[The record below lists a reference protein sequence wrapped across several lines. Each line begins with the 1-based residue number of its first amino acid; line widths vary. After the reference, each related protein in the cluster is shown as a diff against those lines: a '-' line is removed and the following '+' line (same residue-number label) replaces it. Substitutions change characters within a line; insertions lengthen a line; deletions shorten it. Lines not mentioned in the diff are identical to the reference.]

1 MLVRRDEFRASKAM
15 QEKVKKNEKIQIF
28 RNTEALEC
36 LGEENLNAL
45 KIVNNQTKEE
55 SILECK

>member
-28 RNTEALEC
+28 WNTEALEC
-36 LGEENLNAL
+36 LGEDTLSSL
-45 KIVNNQTKEE
+45 RIVNNQTKEE